1 MEALAE
7 SNLTL
12 ARTNEVLVQR
22 LAEHD
27 QLKSANDSLRAANA
41 ALLHELEQVRA
52 DNTALE
58 QEMHLGVVQ
67 RSTRRAKIYVSFV
80 PFAVSIVTF
89 FICIILMFC
98 SMASYLDVPAFVYA
112 TADRIRG
119 LGVTRT
125 LMISALLTCGADGSG
140 PPTQRR
146 SSCSS

>member
-12 ARTNEVLVQR
+12 TRTNEVLVQR

-41 ALLHELEQVRA
+41 ALLQELEQTRA

-80 PFAVSIVTF
+80 PFTVSIVTF
-89 FICIILMFC
+89 FICIILMYC
-98 SMASYLDVPAFVYA
+98 SMASYLDVPASAYA
-112 TADRIRG
+112 AADRIRG
-119 LGVTRT
+119 LGATQM
-125 LMISALLTCGADGSG
+125 LMISALLTYGADGSG
-140 PPTQRR
+140 PPTPRR
-146 SSCSS
+146 SLCSS

>member
-41 ALLHELEQVRA
+41 ALLQELEQVRA
-52 DNTALE
+52 DKTALE

-80 PFAVSIVTF
+80 PFTVSIVTF
-89 FICIILMFC
+89 FIMF
-98 SMASYLDVPAFVYA
+98 
-112 TADRIRG
+112 
-119 LGVTRT
+119 
-125 LMISALLTCGADGSG
+125 
-140 PPTQRR
+140 
-146 SSCSS
+146 